1 MKIALLIS
9 LFILSTSS
17 FSAEVYFQGP
27 CSEESFLSAKNS
39 GENLTAG
46 DITISALEDSKTEY
60 IGSVGGLN
68 SIIGTPV
75 GMEAIE
81 VISDT
86 KMRAY
91 GWCYEIDGFQPAA
104 MPDEI
109 ILQGSEV
116 VRWFFAYS
124 TYEAGQWM
132 DYCVPSY
139 ELKSPFICPE

>member
-1 MKIALLIS
+1 MKTALTLSILLLSSS
-9 LFILSTSS
+9 L

-27 CSEESFLSAKNS
+27 CSIDSFLSAKIS

-60 IGSVGGLN
+60 IGSVGGIN
-68 SIIGTPV
+68 SVIGTPV
-75 GMEAIE
+75 GTDAIE
-81 VISDT
+81 VVSDT

-104 MPDEI
+104 MPDQI
-109 ILQGSEV
+109 VLNGDEV

-124 TYEAGQWM
+124 TYENGTWK
-132 DYCVPSY
+132 DYCTPSY
-139 ELKSPFICPE
+139 ELKSPYICPN

>member
-1 MKIALLIS
+1 MKIALTIS
-9 LFILSTSS
+9 ILLLSS
-17 FSAEVYFQGP
+17 SLFSAEVYFQGP
-27 CSEESFLSAKNS
+27 CDKESFLSAKVS

-46 DITISALEDSKTEY
+46 GITISALEDSKTEY
-60 IGSVGGLN
+60 IGSEGGLN
-68 SIIGTPV
+68 SVIGTPI

-81 VISDT
+81 VISNT

-109 ILQGSEV
+109 VLEGDEV
-116 VRWFFAYS
+116 IRWFFAYS
-124 TYEAGQWM
+124 TYEDGNWK